1 MEEAEK
7 GNRSVR
13 NGRWLPGL
21 EEAPKR
27 VKIFKTGGRIDRTW
41 WEGGGWGRRNHEG
54 LPGF

>member
-7 GNRSVR
+7 GNRPVG

-27 VKIFKTGGRIDRTW
+27 SED
-41 WEGGGWGRRNHEG
+41 
-54 LPGF
+54 L